1 MMKVVSGGPINYI
14 KDSVINSLGL
24 NISSAELKQK
34 MTPKNVWLITMG
46 SIALT
51 AVVLCPPAW
60 LALSATVQIGAC
72 LTIALANIIVMGLC
86 LTRTVARDAVSIG
99 TAAASTGTALLS
111 AMNAAPQEVEINIDD
126 FVDELEQAEV
136 RSAGTLVQP
145 RTAVKAAKVGTQALP
160 TLKRFAGPAK
170 AALVAGV
177 VAYGV
182 HRICKSGP
190 SEVPMIDGCG
200 MA

>member
-1 MMKVVSGGPINYI
+1 MMKVVSGGPINYL

-24 NISSAELKQK
+24 NISSEELKKK
-34 MTPKNVWLITMG
+34 MTPKTVWLITMG

-60 LALSATVQIGAC
+60 LALSATVQICSC

-86 LTRTVARDAVSIG
+86 LTRTVARDAVSVG
-99 TAAASTGTALLS
+99 TAAANTGTALLG
-111 AMNAAPQEVEINIDD
+111 AMNSRPQEVEVNIDE
-126 FVDELEQAEV
+126 FVNELEQAEV
-136 RSAGTLVQP
+136 RTAGTLVQP
-145 RTAVKAAKVGTQALP
+145 RTAVKAAQVGSNMFP
-160 TLKRFAGPAK
+160 TLQRFKEPAK
-170 AALVAGV
+170 VALVAGV

-190 SEVPMIDGCG
+190 SEVPMIDGPN